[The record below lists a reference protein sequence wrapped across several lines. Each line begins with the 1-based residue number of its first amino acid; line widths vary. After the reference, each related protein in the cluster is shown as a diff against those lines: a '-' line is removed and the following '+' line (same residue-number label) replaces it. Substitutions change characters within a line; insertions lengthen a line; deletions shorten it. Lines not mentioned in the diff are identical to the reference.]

1 MKVALVFP
9 RFKYPSGDMPLGIA
23 SLASCILKYY
33 PDTTVDLIDTTFE
46 KNPVKYIDRIF
57 RDNRYDL
64 VGISVMTTMLNDSL
78 LVASVV
84 KQYHPDTKV
93 IFGGPH
99 TTVMPEQ
106 TLRNDHVDC
115 VVIGEGE
122 ETILDI
128 IKFEGD
134 FLKVNGVWFKKSGE
148 VVKNPLRKPIGN
160 LDSLPFPERSLFPVE
175 DYINSNAGLDSVNHR
190 LRCIALLASR
200 GCPYRCSYCQPT
212 LTKLF
217 GKKLRKRSPEN
228 ILEELKDLK
237 ERYRIDSF
245 MFYDDTFVIDEKWV
259 FSFCD
264 ALIRSN
270 LKLVWSCN
278 VRANLVNYDLLKKM
292 KEAGLKKVGIGI
304 VSGSQRIL
312 DEIYNKQITI
322 KMIKESVK
330 IIKSLDLK
338 IQGYFMIGAPTETE
352 DEIMQT
358 IAFAKALDIEE
369 AAFSITTPLPGTTLY
384 EGSKDLIK
392 DDVSDFDYYKKSVYT
407 STGKLTP
414 QKIEYLKRRAFVEFY
429 ASPKRLP
436 QTIKSFFAFKKMI
449 NRLKR
454 F

>member
-1 MKVALVFP
+1 MVFP

-23 SLASCILKYY
+23 SLASTILQYF
-33 PDTTVDLIDTTFE
+33 PDAKVDVIDTTFE
-46 KNPVKYIDRIF
+46 KTPIKYLDRIF
-57 RDNRYDL
+57 KDNRYDF
-64 VGISVMTTMLNDSL
+64 VGISVMTSMLNDAL
-78 LVASVV
+78 LVAAIV
-84 KQYHPDTKV
+84 KKHHPDTQV
-93 IFGGPH
+93 LFGGPH
-99 TTVMPEQ
+99 TTVMPEE

-128 IKFEGD
+128 IKCEGD
-134 FLKVNGVWFKKSGE
+134 FQNIQGVWFKKDGE
-148 VVKNPLRKPIGN
+148 VVKNPLRKPIDDLN
-160 LDSLPFPERSLFPVE
+160 TLPFPERGLFPIE
-175 DYINSNAGLDSVNHR
+175 NYISTNAGLDSVNPQ

-228 ILEELKDLK
+228 ILEELKALK
-237 ERYRIDSF
+237 ERYEIDSF
-245 MFYDDTFVIDEKWV
+245 MFYDDTFVIEEKWV
-259 FSFCD
+259 YAFCD
-264 ALIRSN
+264 TLLESN
-270 LKLVWSCN
+270 LQLLWFCN

-292 KEAGLKKVGIGI
+292 KDAGLRKVGIGI
-304 VSGSQRIL
+304 ESGSQRIL

-322 KMIKESVK
+322 ELVKESVK

-338 IQGYFMIGAPTETE
+338 IQGYFMIGAPTETR

-358 IAFAKALDIEE
+358 IALAKSLDIDE
-369 AAFSITTPLPGTTLY
+369 AAFSITTPLPGTKLY

-392 DDVSDFDYYKKSVYT
+392 NDIGDFDYYKKSVYS
-407 STGKLTP
+407 STGELTP
-414 QKIEYLKRRAFVEFY
+414 EKIEYLKRRAFVEFY

-436 QTIKSFFAFKKMI
+436 QTVKSFFAVKKMI